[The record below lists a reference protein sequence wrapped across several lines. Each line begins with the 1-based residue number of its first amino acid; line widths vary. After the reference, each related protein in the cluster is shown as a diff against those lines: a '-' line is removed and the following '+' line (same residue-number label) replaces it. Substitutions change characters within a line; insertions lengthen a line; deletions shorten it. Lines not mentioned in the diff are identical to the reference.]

1 MGPSVDLDGVYVH
14 GELLVIALT
23 FGVALLGGR
32 LAVRYGYPSVLGE
45 LLGGIIFGPPI
56 FGLLQPSEPLQ
67 LLGEFGILL
76 MMVLIGMH
84 LDLTDLRK
92 ASTPGLLAAAGGFL
106 VPAGLGVGLMYL
118 FGEGGIGALFV
129 GLAMGVTSLATKSR
143 ILVDLRILD
152 TRIAHVLM
160 VGALV
165 SDLTVL
171 LIFSAVIGEG
181 EVTGTPSTIFVAGL
195 RAVAFLIVSYFI
207 GTKVIPVLAAKAPAR
222 PDGASAY
229 LLVVMTG
236 LFFGWMSEAAGL
248 HAILGAFVG
257 GLFLSGRLIGART
270 SREIQRRLTTVSVG
284 TLAPLFFIS
293 AGFDVSLGVF
303 RTDLLL
309 LVSVIVVATVGKIVG
324 TTILYIRSGNG
335 WREGAVLGAGM
346 NGRGAVE
353 IIVAELALE
362 QGLIDQTVFSILVF
376 MAIATTA
383 TVPVL
388 LTRGVAWLRDRGE
401 LVKAGDRR
409 AVMIVGAHPLARK
422 IARLL
427 QPAVPVILLD
437 TNDSHV
443 EAARREGLTVHK
455 GNALDDLV
463 LEEAGIDQTMTFLA
477 ATANPE
483 VNMLAVRSAQELGV
497 VDVIVTIPATAGDR
511 FDSMLEEI
519 GADSLIIPDEGISW
533 DDAIRRGLV
542 EERTLPFGETD
553 TETPDDGEA
562 PGTII
567 FPIVVGDD
575 SDRRLASRSV
585 SPRDGEPYTV
595 LVRRTGAQPRR

>member
-1 MGPSVDLDGVYVH
+1 MH
-14 GELLVIALT
+14 EELLTLALV
-23 FGVALLGGR
+23 FGVALGGGR
-32 LAVRYGYPSVLGE
+32 LATRFGYPSVLGE
-45 LLGGIIFGPPI
+45 LLGGIIFGPPLL
-56 FGLLQPSEPLQ
+56 GLLQPSEPLS
-67 LLGEFGILL
+67 LLGEFGVLL

-106 VPAGLGVGLMYL
+106 VPAGLGIGLMYL
-118 FGEGGIGALFV
+118 FGEGGMGALFV

-165 SDLTVL
+165 SDVAVL
-171 LIFSAVIGEG
+171 LVFSAVIGEG
-181 EVTGTPSTIFVAGL
+181 GGAGSPVDFLLTGL
-195 RAVAFLIVSYFI
+195 RALAFLIVSYLI
-207 GTKVIPVLAAKAPAR
+207 GTKLIPKLASFAPSR

-236 LFFGWMSEAAGL
+236 VFFGWMAEAAGL
-248 HAILGAFVG
+248 HSILGAFVG
-257 GLFLSGRLIGART
+257 GLFLSGRMIGART
-270 SREIQRRLTTVSVG
+270 SREIRRRLTTVSVG

-303 RTDLLL
+303 RTDLAL
-309 LVSVIVVATVGKIVG
+309 LVSVIAVATVGKIVG
-324 TTILYIRSGNG
+324 TAALYVRSGNG

-376 MAIATTA
+376 MAITTTA

-388 LTRGVAWLRDRGE
+388 LTRGVAWLRSRGE

-409 AVMIVGAHPLARK
+409 LIMIVGAQALARRL
-422 IARLL
+422 ARLL
-427 QPAVPVILLD
+427 EPVGPVMLVD
-437 TNDSHV
+437 TNDAHIS
-443 EAARREGLTVHK
+443 AARIEGFSVHK

-463 LEEAGIDQTMTFLA
+463 LQEAGIDQTMTFLA

-483 VNMLAVRSAQELGV
+483 VNLLAVRTAQELGV
-497 VDVIVTIPATAGDR
+497 TEVVMTIPEAAGDR
-511 FDSMLEEI
+511 YDSILEEV
-519 GADSLIIPDEGISW
+519 GAASLVIPETPMSW
-533 DDAIRRGLV
+533 DEALRRGYV
-542 EERTLPFGETD
+542 EQRTIEPGPD
-553 TETPDDGEA
+553 TGAAVEPAELT
-562 PGTII
+562 
-567 FPIVVGDD
+567 FPVVVGTGE
-575 SDRRLASRSV
+575 DRRLATRAA
-585 SPRDGEPYTV
+585 PPEPGDTYV
-595 LVRRTGAQPRR
+595 ALVRRPDREPGAVDA

>member
-1 MGPSVDLDGVYVH
+1 MH

-23 FGVALLGGR
+23 FGAALLGGR

-56 FGLLQPSEPLQ
+56 LGILQPSEPLR

-106 VPAGLGVGLMYL
+106 VPAGLGIGLMYL

-165 SDLTVL
+165 SDLAVL

-181 EVTGTPSTIFVAGL
+181 EVAATPFSIFIAGL
-195 RAVAFLIVSYFI
+195 RALAFLIVSYLI
-207 GTKVIPVLAAKAPAR
+207 GTKVIPVLASKAPAR

-236 LFFGWMSEAAGL
+236 LFFGWMAEAAGL

-324 TTILYIRSGNG
+324 TTVLYIRSGNG

-353 IIVAELALE
+353 IIVAELALA

-409 AVMIVGAHPLARK
+409 AVMIVGAHPLARH
-422 IARLL
+422 IAGLL
-427 QPAVPVILLD
+427 QPTVPVILVD
-437 TNDSHV
+437 TNESHV
-443 EAARREGLTVHK
+443 EAARQEGLTVHK

-497 VDVIVTIPATAGDR
+497 ADVIVTIPVTAGNR
-511 FDSMLEEI
+511 FDSILEEI

-533 DDAIRRGLV
+533 DDAIQRGLV
-542 EERTLPFGETD
+542 EERTVPFGE
-553 TETPDDGEA
+553 EGSESSDDGEGT
-562 PGTII
+562 GTII
-567 FPIVVGDD
+567 FPIVVGAD

-585 SPRDGEPYTV
+585 SPREGEPYTM
-595 LVRRTGAQPRR
+595 LVRRTGASPHR